1 MSNGFLQVAVSG
13 RADERGFQHG
23 RILANRIE
31 RTVEFYTRIFGQSAS
46 VLVELANHFKQKIR
60 EFNGEYATEIESVAE
75 GAGLDSSY
83 IYVLNARSEL
93 LSLKTNE
100 CTAIYFQKTG
110 ILGQNWDWASIL
122 EPLTVLMRIE
132 HPNGHVIQM
141 ITEPGIIGKIGLN
154 SSGIG
159 VCLNILRIKGRLDG
173 LPVHVLL
180 RAILDSQSIDEAKIA
195 VEKAGHGKA
204 SNILVGDQHGNC
216 FDIEFARDRSL
227 TIGPQQTFVHTNH
240 YIGEHIN
247 PNAGIFR
254 CSYARK
260 QTAEE
265 KIKALTTH
273 SVEDMKSILLDRS
286 HGEFPINRRYTPDDV
301 IEEMGTVCSVI
312 MDLPNQTIHLK
323 RGHTVDTD
331 FSRYTL

>member
-23 RILANRIE
+23 RILADRIE

-110 ILGQNWDWASIL
+110 ILGQNWDWASVL

-159 VCLNILRIKGRLDG
+159 FNFRRTESWRELC
-173 LPVHVLL
+173 
-180 RAILDSQSIDEAKIA
+180 
-195 VEKAGHGKA
+195 
-204 SNILVGDQHGNC
+204 VGMMNVRPMYR
-216 FDIEFARDRSL
+216 FL
-227 TIGPQQTFVHTNH
+227 TSP
-240 YIGEHIN
+240 
-247 PNAGIFR
+247 
-254 CSYARK
+254 
-260 QTAEE
+260 
-265 KIKALTTH
+265 
-273 SVEDMKSILLDRS
+273 
-286 HGEFPINRRYTPDDV
+286 
-301 IEEMGTVCSVI
+301 
-312 MDLPNQTIHLK
+312 
-323 RGHTVDTD
+323 
-331 FSRYTL
+331 SRYGTPSLIAIASAASRDESGTGMTESGIGAPDSIHCSANASPNRTLVL

>member
-1 MSNGFLQVAVSG
+1 MSNEFLRLAVSG
-13 RADERGFQHG
+13 RAEERGFQHG
-23 RILANRIE
+23 QLLADRIG
-31 RTVEFYTRIFGQSAS
+31 RTVEFYTRIFGQPDS
-46 VLVELANHFKQKIR
+46 VLFELADHFKRKIR
-60 EFNGEYATEIESVAE
+60 EFDDEYATEIESVAE

-83 IYVLNARSEL
+83 IYALNARSEL

-110 ILGQNWDWASIL
+110 ILGQNWDWASVL

-132 HPNGHVIQM
+132 YPNGHVIQM

-180 RAILDSQSIDEAKIA
+180 RSILDSKSIDEAKIA
-195 VEKAGHGKA
+195 LEKAGQGKA
-204 SNILVGDQHGNC
+204 SNILVADRHGNC

-227 TIGPQQTFVHTNH
+227 KIEPEQTFVHTNH

-265 KIKALTTH
+265 RIKALTAY
-273 SVEDMKSILLDRS
+273 SVQDMKSILLDRS
-286 HGEFPINRRYTPDDV
+286 HGEFPINRRYTADDV
-301 IEEMGTVCSVI
+301 IEEIGTVCSVI

-323 RGHTVDTD
+323 RGHAVDTD